1 MFCRNDYDD
10 PGWGKVLSQLLR
22 FFEFNRLAF
31 IENWIP
37 AIRYIPPLR
46 NLLTSGRV
54 STRDI
59 SGYTPLIAFNQPFS

>member
-10 PGWGKVLSQLLR
+10 PEWGKVLSQLLR
-22 FFEFNRLAF
+22 FFEVNSLAF

-46 NLLTSGRV
+46 NLLTGGRV
-54 STRDI
+54 STR
-59 SGYTPLIAFNQPFS
+59 GVNGCTPLIAFNQRYS